1 MPDPALTM
9 TRKESR
15 NCGENGMG
23 KHFQSID
30 SQVLS
35 RIYGHGGGGY
45 SPPKVPSFDEIL
57 EAVGDFERRF
67 NEKPE

>member
-1 MPDPALTM
+1 L
-9 TRKESR
+9 K
-15 NCGENGMG
+15 CG
-23 KHFQSID
+23 KSVQSID